1 MTDVLIVNEYYQM
14 VKFKH
19 ENFVQNEP
27 FIQRERVL
35 IVLWKLV
42 TCAQLALGLLFL
54 RSAHVDRMAH
64 RMA

>member
-1 MTDVLIVNEYYQM
+1 MVN
-14 VKFKH
+14 FKH
-19 ENFVQNEP
+19 ENFMQNEP